1 MTVSGEWSLSP
12 AFDMTHSYKPGE
24 GWTQTHQMSINGKRD
39 HFTRQDLIRVA
50 QSNDLKNPENVIED
64 VIAAVE
70 QWPTFADE
78 AGVSK
83 QKIEAI
89 SKDHRLALV

>member
-1 MTVSGEWSLSP
+1 
-12 AFDMTHSYKPGE
+12 
-24 GWTQTHQMSINGKRD
+24 MSINGKRG
-39 HFTRQDLIRVA
+39 HLTRQDLIQVA
-50 QSNDLKNPENVIED
+50 LTNDLKNSGDVIAD

-70 QWPTFADE
+70 QWPAFADE

-89 SKDHRLALV
+89 SKDHRLALA